1 MHHDVAVLLVRR
13 RRRRLLLLLV
23 ERRYPLRHEVVGR
36 EAPRIDQ
43 RRRQRGA
50 QNVVTVQ
57 DPVSGVKRVVV
68 AVSALVRVRALD
80 VFVGRQV

>member
-43 RRRQRGA
+43 RRRQWGA